1 VPTYRLTIEYEGTRF
16 SGWQIQPRGRT
27 VQGVLL
33 DALREVTGEPRLD
46 LQGAGRTDAGV
57 HALGQ
62 VASLR
67 CQRTLRPADV
77 AHRLDALLPADL
89 AVRSITPAPHGFHAR
104 HDALE
109 RSYRYQLA
117 RRRSAFG
124 KRWTWWVGEPLDLA
138 AMEQAAAAL
147 VGRHDFAA
155 FGKRGGGKDST
166 VVVLSTAALVAT
178 GDIVLVRFV
187 ASHFLWNQVRRM
199 VGALV
204 AVGRGDADSRDVPR
218 WLDGTA
224 SPPPLGA
231 PAAGLFLEAVR
242 YGQEPFMLPPPIP
255 IGVPVADPG
264 GTR

>member
-1 VPTYRLTIEYEGTRF
+1 MAPVPP
-16 SGWQIQPRGRT
+16 QIRQ
-27 VQGVLL
+27 
-33 DALREVTGEPRLD
+33 
-46 LQGAGRTDAGV
+46 V
-57 HALGQ
+57 HD
-62 VASLR
+62 S
-67 CQRTLRPADV
+67 
-77 AHRLDALLPADL
+77 
-89 AVRSITPAPHGFHAR
+89 
-104 HDALE
+104 
-109 RSYRYQLA
+109 
-117 RRRSAFG
+117 
-124 KRWTWWVGEPLDLA
+124 
-138 AMEQAAAAL
+138 
-147 VGRHDFAA
+147 
-155 FGKRGGGKDST
+155 GKRGGGKDST